1 MITIETLIKSNIENT
16 WDAYMNPERMIH
28 WNFAGEDWHSPLATN
43 DLSIGGKRYVRME
56 AKDGSFGF
64 DLIGFYDEIILH
76 EKIQYHLED
85 NRKVVV
91 TFETTEHGVKV
102 VEQFDPE
109 NENSEEMQRAGWLM
123 ILENFRKH
131 AESTQ

>member
-1 MITIETLIKSNIENT
+1 MITIETLINSTIENT

-28 WNFAGEDWHSPLATN
+28 WNFAGEDWHSPQATN
-43 DLSIGGKRYVRME
+43 DLSIGGKRFVRME

-64 DLIGFYDEIILH
+64 DLIGFYDEIIPDQ
-76 EKIQYHLED
+76 KIQYHLED

-91 TFETTEHGVKV
+91 TFETTEHGVRV

-131 AESTQ
+131 AESTH

>member
-1 MITIETLIKSNIENT
+1 MITIETLINSNIENT

-28 WNFAGEDWHSPLATN
+28 WNFAGEDWHSPQATN
-43 DLSIGGKRYVRME
+43 DLKVGGKRYVRME

-91 TFETTEHGVKV
+91 TFETTDNGVKV
-102 VEQFDPE
+102 IEQFDPE

>member
-1 MITIETLIKSNIENT
+1 MITIETFIKSNIENT
-16 WDAYMNPERMIH
+16 WDANMNPERMIH
-28 WNFAGEDWHSPLATN
+28 WNFAGEDWHSPQATN

-56 AKDGSFGF
+56 AKDGSFDF
-64 DLIGFYDEIILH
+64 IGFYDEIIPH
-76 EKIQYHLED
+76 QKIQYHLED
-85 NRKVVV
+85 NRKVVL

-109 NENSEEMQRAGWLM
+109 KENSEEMQRAGWLM